1 MQEQTPA
8 LQNKNPMSLS
18 DEPIIPTEPHP
29 ESTPPPRRDAAA
41 LRGRRRRANRR
52 EMFPNDAE
60 GQAALIYDLS
70 RRAYPSFELFV
81 FSLVCGAIIGLG
93 FLLDSQAVLLL
104 GILITPLMTP
114 WVGFLL
120 AILTGSTRFLFETL
134 MALLVSAVIVFIG
147 GLLTGFAARL
157 FLPITLSNVFIHARL
172 WIPELA
178 VLAIGAITLVASFAR
193 SEDKPFLPSVII
205 AYAFYLPINA
215 GGFGLGSGVA
225 GIWPQGILVFAVHFA
240 LASVLG
246 LLTLFAIRLRPTTQ
260 GIIFSGITLLLLG
273 GILVILMGSGFPS
286 PTPVIAATSTP
297 APTLTV
303 EPTPI
308 PSLTPSLTAT
318 TTSSPTA
325 SKTPTTSLTLSATS
339 TQGTV
344 TVTSTATIT
353 LTATETPTATTTATS
368 SLSPTPSTPTA
379 TVPVTAS
386 ATFTLTSEP
395 QLISGKVSASEG
407 GGANLRQ
414 TPNGKYLMT
423 LDNGAIVEIFPDFK
437 QVNGVDWLHVITTR
451 NGQRVEG
458 WLLESVVSYA
468 TPEPNFNPSSTPT
481 IGITPAP

>member
-1 MQEQTPA
+1 VR
-8 LQNKNPMSLS
+8 QNKNPMTLS
-18 DEPIIPTEPHP
+18 DEPIIPTEP
-29 ESTPPPRRDAAA
+29 PPPPARNANAPAAA
-41 LRGRRRRANRR
+41 ARRRRANRR
-52 EMFPNDAE
+52 EMFPANAE
-60 GQAALIYDLS
+60 GQAAFISSLS
-70 RRAYPSFELFV
+70 RRAYPSIELFV

-120 AILTGSTRFLFETL
+120 AVLTGSPRFLFETL
-134 MALLVSAVIVFIG
+134 MALFVSAVIVFIG

-178 VLAIGAITLVASFAR
+178 VLAIGAVTLVASFAR
-193 SEDKPFLPSVII
+193 SENKPFLPSVVI

-240 LASVLG
+240 FASVLG
-246 LLTLFAIRLRPTTQ
+246 LLTLFAIKLRPTAQ
-260 GIIFSGITLLLLG
+260 GIIFSGITLLLFV

-286 PTPVIAATSTP
+286 PTQAVAATSTP
-297 APTLTV
+297 LATLTV
-303 EPTPI
+303 DPTPI

-318 TTSSPTA
+318 ITSSPA
-325 SKTPTTSLTLSATS
+325 PSKTPTISLTASATP
-339 TQGTV
+339 TAGTV
-344 TVTSTATIT
+344 TITSTATIT
-353 LTATETPTATTTATS
+353 LTATETPTATITATS
-368 SLSPTPSTPTA
+368 SASPTPSTPTA

-386 ATFTLTSEP
+386 STATLTSEP
-395 QLISGKVSASEG
+395 LLISGKVSASEG

-423 LDNGAIVEIFPDFK
+423 LDNGTIVEIYPDFK
-437 QVNGVDWLHVITTR
+437 QVNGVDWLHIVVTR

-458 WLLESVVSYA
+458 WLLESVVGYA
-468 TPEPNFNPSSTPT
+468 TPEPNFNPSATPT

>member
-1 MQEQTPA
+1 
-8 LQNKNPMSLS
+8 MSFS
-18 DEPIIPTEPHP
+18 DEPIIPTEP
-29 ESTPPPRRDAAA
+29 TPAPARDANAVAA
-41 LRGRRRRANRR
+41 ARSRRRRANRR
-52 EMFPNDAE
+52 EMFPADAE
-60 GQAALIYDLS
+60 GQSALISALS

-81 FSLVCGAIIGLG
+81 FSLVCGAIVGLG

-120 AILTGSTRFLFETL
+120 AILTGSPRFLFETF
-134 MALLVSAVIVFIG
+134 MALFVSAVIVFLG

-157 FLPITLSNVFIHARL
+157 FLPITLTNVFIHTRL
-172 WIPELA
+172 WVPELA
-178 VLAIGAITLVASFAR
+178 VLAIGAITLVASFVY
-193 SEDKPFLPSVII
+193 SENKPFLPSVVI

-240 LASVLG
+240 LASALG
-246 LLTLFAIRLRPTTQ
+246 LLTLFALRLRPTTQ
-260 GIIFSGITLLLLG
+260 GIFVSGITLLLFA
-273 GILVILMGSGFPS
+273 GILVVLMGSGLPLPS
-286 PTPVIAATSTP
+286 QAVAATATP

-303 EPTPI
+303 QPTLTTI

-318 TTSSPTA
+318 TTSTPA
-325 SKTPTTSLTLSATS
+325 PSKTPTVSLTASVTP

-344 TVTSTATIT
+344 TITSTAT
-353 LTATETPTATTTATS
+353 ETTTATVTVTNS
-368 SLSPTPSTPTA
+368 PSPTPSTPTA
-379 TVPVTAS
+379 TVPVTE
-386 ATFTLTSEP
+386 TQTVTLTSEP

-423 LDNGAIVEIFPDFK
+423 LDNGTIVEIYPDFK
-437 QVNGVDWLHVITTR
+437 QINGVAWIHVVVTR

-468 TPEPNFNPSSTPT
+468 TPEPNFDPTATPRV
-481 IGITPAP
+481 GVTPAP

>member
-1 MQEQTPA
+1 M
-8 LQNKNPMSLS
+8 
-18 DEPIIPTEPHP
+18 
-29 ESTPPPRRDAAA
+29 
-41 LRGRRRRANRR
+41 RGRRRRANRR
-52 EMFPNDAE
+52 EMFPTDAE
-60 GQAALIYDLS
+60 GQAALISALS

-120 AILTGSTRFLFETL
+120 AILTGSSRFLFETL
-134 MALLVSAVIVFIG
+134 MALFLSAIIVFIG

-246 LLTLFAIRLRPTTQ
+246 LLTLFAIKLRPTSQ
-260 GIIFSGITLLLLG
+260 GILFSGITLLLFI
-273 GILVILMGSGFPS
+273 GILVVLMGSGFPS
-286 PTPVIAATSTP
+286 PTQVTAATSTP
-297 APTLTV
+297 LPTLTV
-303 EPTPI
+303 DPTPI
-308 PSLTPSLTAT
+308 PSLTPSPTATKTATASRTPTISLTASVT
-318 TTSSPTA
+318 PTA
-325 SKTPTTSLTLSATS
+325 
-339 TQGTV
+339 GTV
-344 TVTSTATIT
+344 TVTSTASTT
-353 LTATETPTATTTATS
+353 FTATATATNSA
-368 SLSPTPSTPTA
+368 SPTPSTPTA
-379 TVPVTAS
+379 TVPAS
-386 ATFTLTSEP
+386 ASSTVTMTGVP
-395 QLISGKVSASEG
+395 QLFSGKVSASEG

-423 LDNGAIVEIFPDFK
+423 LDNGVVVEIFPDFK
-437 QVNGVDWLHVITTR
+437 QVNGVDWLHVVVTR

-458 WLLESVVSYA
+458 WLLESVVSYS
-468 TPEPNFNPSSTPT
+468 TPEPNFNPSATPT
-481 IGITPAP
+481 TGITPAP